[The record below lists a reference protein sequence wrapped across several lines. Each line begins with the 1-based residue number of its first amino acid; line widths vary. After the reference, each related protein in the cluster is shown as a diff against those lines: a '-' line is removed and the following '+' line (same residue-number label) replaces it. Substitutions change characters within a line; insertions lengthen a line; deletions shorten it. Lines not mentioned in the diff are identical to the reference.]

1 MSLGHDVRFALR
13 LLFKDRWFTLMAAV
27 VLALGIGANNAV
39 FTIINGVLLRS
50 LPFPK
55 PDQIM
60 MVLTRDVRGRDQ
72 GISIKDFNDWRAS
85 ARSFSNLSFVFSG
98 SFNVGEEGKL
108 PDQYFGSYVSPNF
121 FTMLGIAPA
130 RGRDFTPD
138 EDKVGAQPVVII
150 SSSMWTLRYGRDP
163 DVIGRTIRLNS
174 VTANIIGV
182 MPDGFKFP
190 NDADIWMPFGTLP
203 TAITDA
209 PRQARGYFS
218 LGRLADGVTVEQAQ
232 AEMKAIGGRL
242 AAEYPSTNKD
252 LAPYPDAF
260 EKRIVGSQLRTLFWV
275 LMGSVGFVLLIA
287 CSNVANLLLTRAAHR
302 INEIG
307 VRVAVGASRWR
318 IVRQLLIESVLLSV
332 CAGALGMVIS
342 IGGIRWFDSETQN
355 VGKPYWMVFT
365 MDWRTFS
372 FFLALCLA
380 TGVIFGLAPALHIS
394 KTNVFETLKE
404 GGRSGSGSRAR
415 RWSTGLVIAQLALT
429 LVLLAGAGFMMRSF
443 LTMYRMDIGIST
455 SRLLSMQMILS
466 ARKYP
471 SLDDRAAFL
480 RKIDEQFAAVADVQ
494 AASTT
499 TNSPFGGGNV
509 RQLEVDGKTAAPG
522 ERLPLV
528 TMVSVGARYF
538 DTIGVS
544 PIQGRVFTDTD
555 GESGR
560 EGVIV
565 NQRLVTLHLP
575 GQNPVGRQI
584 RLTEDSPTPSQ
595 ARWLPIV
602 GVVPNVRQRN
612 NNQETEP
619 DPVAYIPHRQNVT
632 MARAAMVLARART
645 NTGQAAQA
653 LREAMRVIDPDL
665 ALYNLKTVDEL
676 LGQQRWLLRVFSVMF
691 TTFAGIALVLAAVGL
706 YAVTAYSVS
715 QQTREIGVRM
725 VLGAQ
730 PGQVIWLFLKRAFAQ
745 LGVGLVLG
753 VAGAFGMGRL
763 LQAFLVQTSSRDPVT
778 LASII
783 AILVV
788 VAIAACIVPA
798 QSATRLDPLVA
809 IRRD

>member
-1 MSLGHDVRFALR
+1 MSLGHDIQFAVR
-13 LLFKDRWFTLMAAV
+13 LLLKDRWFTLMAAA

-50 LPFPK
+50 LPFQK
-55 PDQIM
+55 PEQIM
-60 MVLTRDVRGRDQ
+60 FVLTRDAKGRDM
-72 GISIKDFNDWRAS
+72 GISIKDFDDWRSAS
-85 ARSFSNLSFVFSG
+85 RSFSNLSFVFSG
-98 SFNVGEEGKL
+98 SFNVGEEGKI
-108 PDQYFGSYVSPNF
+108 PDQYFGSYVSSNF
-121 FTMLGIAPA
+121 FRMLQIAPA

-138 EDKVGAQPVVII
+138 EDKVGAAPVVII
-150 SSSMWTLRYGRDP
+150 SSAVWTLRFARDP
-163 DVIGRTIRLNS
+163 DVVGRTIRLNS
-174 VTANIIGV
+174 LTASIVGV
-182 MPDGFKFP
+182 MPDGFRFP
-190 NDADIWMPFGTLP
+190 NDADVWMPYGTLP
-203 TAITDA
+203 TAITDQ

-218 LGRLADGVTVEQAQ
+218 IGRLADGVTVDQAQ
-232 AEMKAIGGRL
+232 AEMKAIGSRL
-242 AAEYPSTNKD
+242 ATQFPDTNKD
-252 LAPYPDAF
+252 LAPYPDPF
-260 EKRIVGSQLRTLFWV
+260 EKRIVGSQLRTLFWA
-275 LMGSVGFVLLIA
+275 LMGAVGFVLLIA
-287 CSNVANLLLTRAAHR
+287 CSNVANLLLSRAAHR

-318 IVRQLLIESVLLSV
+318 IVRQLLVESVLLSMV
-332 CAGALGMVIS
+332 AGSLGMIIS

-365 MDWRTFS
+365 MDWRTFA
-372 FFLALCLA
+372 FFLALCLV
-380 TGVIFGLAPALHIS
+380 TGIVFGLAPALHVS

-415 RWSTGLVIAQLALT
+415 RWSTGLVVAQLALT

-443 LTMYRMDIGIST
+443 LTMYRMDIGAST
-455 SRLLSMQMILS
+455 SRLISMQMILS

-480 RKIDEQFAAVADVQ
+480 RRVDEQFATVADVQ

-499 TNSPFGGGNV
+499 TNSPFGGGAV
-509 RQLEVDGKTAAPG
+509 RQLEVDGKTTAPG
-522 ERLPLV
+522 ERPPLV
-528 TMVSVGARYF
+528 TMLSVGARYF
-538 DTIGVS
+538 GTIGVS
-544 PIQGRVFTDTD
+544 AIQGRVFIDTD

-565 NQRLVTLHLP
+565 NQRLVTLHLA
-575 GQNPVGRQI
+575 GSNPVGRQI
-584 RLTEDSPTPSQ
+584 RLTEDPPTGNQ
-595 ARWLPIV
+595 ARWVTIL

-612 NNQETEP
+612 NNQEAEP
-619 DPVAYIPHRQNVT
+619 DPIAYIPHRQNVT

-645 NTGQAAQA
+645 NTGQASQA

-665 ALYNLKTVDEL
+665 ALFNLKTVDEL

-715 QQTREIGVRM
+715 QQTREIGIRM

-730 PGQVIWLFLKRAFAQ
+730 PVQVIWLFLARAFVQ
-745 LGVGLVLG
+745 LAIGLTIG
-753 VAGAFGMGRL
+753 IAGAFGVGRL
-763 LQAFLVQTSSRDPVT
+763 LQAFLVQTSTRDPVT
-778 LASII
+778 LVSIVVL
-783 AILVV
+783 LVV
-788 VAIAACIVPA
+788 VAIVACVGPA
-798 QSATRLDPLVA
+798 RNATRLDPMVA